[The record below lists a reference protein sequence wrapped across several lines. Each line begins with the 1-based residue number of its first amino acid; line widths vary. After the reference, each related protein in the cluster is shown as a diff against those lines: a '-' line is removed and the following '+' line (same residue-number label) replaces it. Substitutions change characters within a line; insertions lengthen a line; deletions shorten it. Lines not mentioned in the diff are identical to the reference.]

1 MIRANMRGFI
11 ITLAVICMAS
21 LQVESFISPQLN
33 QIKKIEHISSLS
45 DSIILSSSRQDNL
58 LIAKATKE
66 DVSSDNAEG
75 FLDGF
80 TINPPYAIAYVFFV
94 AYAFLQN
101 SAEGDSGMSTA
112 LIQQYIAD
120 PMNPG
125 FNELFI
131 TVFNLLGLYA
141 APLACL
147 LLPGAKGQKLP
158 ATPFVLGSMA
168 GGYGL
173 FGIYAS
179 TRKPNASIVSTSDL
193 GWFTANVLENKIF
206 NYLIVA
212 AFTSAYITRKVRLVV
227 MKSRCFCC
235 FM

>member
-1 MIRANMRGFI
+1 MRGFI

-33 QIKKIEHISSLS
+33 QMKKIEHISSLS
-45 DSIILSSSRQDNL
+45 STISSSRQDNL
-58 LIAKATKE
+58 LIAKATKD
-66 DVSSDNAEG
+66 DVSSDNTEG

-80 TINPPYAIAYVFFV
+80 TINPPYAIAYVFFI
-94 AYAFLQN
+94 AYAFIQN
-101 SAEGDSGMSTA
+101 SAEGDSGKSTA

-147 LLPGAKGQKLP
+147 LLPGSKGQKLP

-168 GGYGL
+168 GKSLVLSYEFL
-173 FGIYAS
+173 C
-179 TRKPNASIVSTSDL
+179 SIT
-193 GWFTANVLENKIF
+193 
-206 NYLIVA
+206 
-212 AFTSAYITRKVRLVV
+212 
-227 MKSRCFCC
+227 
-235 FM
+235 

>member
-1 MIRANMRGFI
+1 MRGFI
-11 ITLAVICMAS
+11 ITLAIICMAS
-21 LQVESFISPQLN
+21 LQVQSFTSPQLN

-45 DSIILSSSRQDNL
+45 DRTIVSSSRRDKI

-66 DVSSDNAEG
+66 DVSSDNTEG

-80 TINPPYAIAYVFFV
+80 SINPPYAIAYVFFI
-94 AYAFLQN
+94 AYAIVQN
-101 SAEGDSGMSTA
+101 SAEGDSGTSTA

-120 PMNPG
+120 PLNPG

-158 ATPFVLGSMA
+158 ATPFVLG
-168 GGYGL
+168 
-173 FGIYAS
+173 
-179 TRKPNASIVSTSDL
+179 
-193 GWFTANVLENKIF
+193 
-206 NYLIVA
+206 
-212 AFTSAYITRKVRLVV
+212 RKV
-227 MKSRCFCC
+227 
-235 FM
+235 

>member
-45 DSIILSSSRQDNL
+45 DSITLPSSRQGDNL

-66 DVSSDNAEG
+66 DVSSDNTEG
-75 FLDGF
+75 FLDDF
-80 TINPPYAIAYVFFV
+80 TINPPYAIAYVFFI
-94 AYAFLQN
+94 AYAITQN

-158 ATPFVLGSMA
+158 VTPFVLG
-168 GGYGL
+168 
-173 FGIYAS
+173 
-179 TRKPNASIVSTSDL
+179 
-193 GWFTANVLENKIF
+193 
-206 NYLIVA
+206 
-212 AFTSAYITRKVRLVV
+212 RKVRFLL
-227 MKSRCFCC
+227 F
-235 FM
+235 